1 MKYATARDFNI
12 ARRMASGV
20 VQAKQRHTL
29 EDAPEDEVTPVQ
41 MLSPDLASALVEDLT
56 ALQRLPARG
65 LDA

>member
-20 VQAKQRHTL
+20 VQARLRHTL
-29 EDAPEDEVTPVQ
+29 EDAPEDEATPVQ
-41 MLSPDLASALVEDLT
+41 MLSPELASALVHDLT
-56 ALQRLPARG
+56 ALQQLPARG